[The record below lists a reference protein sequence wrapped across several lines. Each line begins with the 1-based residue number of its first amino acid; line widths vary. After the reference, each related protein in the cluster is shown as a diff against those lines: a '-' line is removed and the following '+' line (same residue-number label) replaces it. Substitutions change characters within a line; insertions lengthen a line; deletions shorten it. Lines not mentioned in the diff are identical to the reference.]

1 MPTFSRC
8 KRFARV
14 LRKRQPDLVVVLER
28 IKNPHNA
35 SAILRSCDAFGVQ
48 DVYIIK
54 EGKSLG
60 VSKTVSAGSYRWL
73 TLHFFE
79 ETTECLSHLKNKGF
93 KILTTHLGTDAKDIR
108 EVDLTEKVAIVVGSE
123 LEGVSEEALSL
134 SDQNIVIP
142 MVGFVQSFNVS
153 VATALILYEAF
164 RQRDQ
169 KGYYEKPRMPKV
181 KRREIF
187 KEWVK
192 REL

>member
-1 MPTFSRC
+1 MTFSRL

-14 LRKRQPDLVVVLER
+14 LAKRQPDLVVVMEN

-54 EGKSLG
+54 EGKSIG
-60 VSKTVSAGSYRWL
+60 VSKTVSSGSYKWL

-79 ETTECLSHLKNKGF
+79 NTTECLLHLKDRGF
-93 KILTTHLGTDAKDIR
+93 KILTTHLSSQAVDIR
-108 EVDLTEKVAIVVGSE
+108 RTDLTQKVAIVIGSE
-123 LEGVSEEALSL
+123 LEGVSEEALKL
-134 SDQNIVIP
+134 SDKNIVVP

-164 RQRDQ
+164 RQRDEAGFL
-169 KGYYEKPRMPKV
+169 KRPRMPKE
-181 KRREIF
+181 RRRAIF
-187 KEWVK
+187 KLWVE
-192 REL
+192 REK